1 MRYLDGDND
10 DETNDNLQTEIAQ
23 VHHDR
28 DKMKRNRA
36 GDKRNI
42 TSTNRRERHSRSREE
57 ESDEDIS
64 DDDIS
69 DNNDGLDDSEYD
81 DEDVD
86 DSLSTKS
93 SRINH
98 HRGRHQ
104 SSSRSNHKAMNDSSR
119 PRSSVR
125 NQNSFIFKE
134 HETHDNHAR
143 TILMHT
149 FFIFIANLLPLHL
162 ISSINIRH
170 AYLLYDAS

>member
-1 MRYLDGDND
+1 MNYLNTKYYSTFIVCMYCYILLPSNLDVRYLDGDND

-23 VHHDR
+23 VHHNR

-42 TSTNRRERHSRSREE
+42 TSSNSRERNSRSRDG

-81 DEDVD
+81 DEEVD

-93 SRINH
+93 SRIHN

-104 SSSRSNHKAMNDSSR
+104 SSSRSNPRAVNDSSR

-125 NQNSFIFKE
+125 N
-134 HETHDNHAR
+134 
-143 TILMHT
+143 
-149 FFIFIANLLPLHL
+149 
-162 ISSINIRH
+162 
-170 AYLLYDAS
+170 